1 MSLQVVAV
9 AGIGLIHPGDDLAAI
24 IASRIRVTAWPDGTT
39 GVRDGDIVVIT
50 SKVVSK
56 AEGQIVPARDAQDRN
71 AVISAQTVRVVA
83 ERGSTRIVQTRHG
96 LVLAAAGV
104 DSSNT
109 EPGTLVV
116 LPEDP
121 DASARSLRRVL
132 HSLLQVR
139 LGVVVT
145 DTMGRPWRMGLTD
158 QAIGI
163 AGVRPLLDLRGQ
175 ADLLGR
181 PLERTLVA
189 LADELASAAE
199 LVRPK
204 AAGLPVAL
212 IRGMAAHVTDD
223 DGPGARA
230 LIRPADEDL
239 FPEGRHA
246 SGS

>member
-9 AGIGLIHPGDDLAAI
+9 DGIGLIHPGDDLASI
-24 IASRIRVTAWPDGTT
+24 IAERIMATKWPDATS

-56 AEGQIVPARDAQDRN
+56 AEGQVVAALTPAERDA
-71 AVISAQTVRVVA
+71 VIADQTVRVVA

-109 EPGTLVV
+109 EPGTLVL
-116 LPEDP
+116 LPQDP
-121 DASARSLRRVL
+121 DASARSLRASLSALL
-132 HSLLQVR
+132 HR
-139 LGVVVT
+139 RIGVVVT

-158 QAIGI
+158 QAIGV
-163 AGVRPLLDLRGQ
+163 AGVQPLLDLRGH

-212 IRGMAAHVTDD
+212 IRGMSAHVTDE

-239 FPEGRHA
+239 FPEGRQTPHT
-246 SGS
+246 

>member
-9 AGIGLIHPGDDLAAI
+9 AGIGLIHPGDDLASI
-24 IASRIRVTAWPDGTT
+24 IAERILTTEWPDGTT

-56 AEGQIVPARDAQDRN
+56 AEGQVVTALTTPERDA
-71 AVISAQTVRVVA
+71 VIAEHTVRVVA

-109 EPGTLVV
+109 EPGTLVL
-116 LPEDP
+116 LPQDP
-121 DASARSLRRVL
+121 DASARSLRTALTAQL
-132 HSLLQVR
+132 HSR
-139 LGVVVT
+139 IGVVVT

-163 AGVRPLLDLRGQ
+163 AGVRPLLDLRGHS
-175 ADLLGR
+175 DLMGR

-212 IRGMAAHVTDD
+212 IRGMAAHVTAE

-239 FPEGRHA
+239 FPEGRQTPSA
-246 SGS
+246 